1 MGEIR
6 WSGVLQN
13 ATRNRYPRRVAFWRT
28 PLRNG
33 NPSSAGSA
41 RNTKVAAISGRRYK
55 PTFPAPGFP
64 PNLQS
69 SIPWPAS
76 TAAQFAEIRK
86 LLPDTGPDAN
96 TLAACFG
103 KKTKAR
109 IHQIEEILETLRPLG
124 KLE

>member
-33 NPSSAGSA
+33 NHSSAGS
-41 RNTKVAAISGRRYK
+41 R
-55 PTFPAPGFP
+55 PAP
-64 PNLQS
+64 
-69 SIPWPAS
+69 
-76 TAAQFAEIRK
+76 
-86 LLPDTGPDAN
+86 N

-109 IHQIEEILETLRPLG
+109 INQIEEILKTLRSLG